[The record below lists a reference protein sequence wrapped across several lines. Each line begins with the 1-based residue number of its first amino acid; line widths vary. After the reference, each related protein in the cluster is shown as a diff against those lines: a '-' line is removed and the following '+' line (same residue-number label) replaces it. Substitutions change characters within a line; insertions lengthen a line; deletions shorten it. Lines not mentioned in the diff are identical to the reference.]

1 MSYPL
6 SAPAYGPYTVD
17 QCHDGDPYELSDGH
31 RIQCLP
37 GGGDHAGV
45 NAIGASVIDSDPDV
59 EWSGVDAGFAPT
71 PFTLRAPDLSVA
83 PAALANTQGWIP
95 GVPPLAIEYAG
106 RGQNEAELQA
116 KIRELL
122 HHGTRIIWVVRL
134 VDPRRVEIHT
144 PASLRLAKPG
154 EELSAPGILR
164 NPVPVEA
171 LYDRKAGRA
180 ATLRNLL
187 QREGYADLESV
198 LEQGKQEGREQ
209 GKREG
214 REVAEA
220 LFLLLLE
227 KSFESVPPAI
237 RQRISEASLKQIE
250 QWSRNTLTASSLD
263 EVFV

>member
-1 MSYPL
+1 
-6 SAPAYGPYTVD
+6 
-17 QCHDGDPYELSDGH
+17 
-31 RIQCLP
+31 
-37 GGGDHAGV
+37 
-45 NAIGASVIDSDPDV
+45 
-59 EWSGVDAGFAPT
+59 
-71 PFTLRAPDLSVA
+71 
-83 PAALANTQGWIP
+83 
-95 GVPPLAIEYAG
+95 
-106 RGQNEAELQA
+106 
-116 KIRELL
+116 
-122 HHGTRIIWVVRL
+122 
-134 VDPRRVEIHT
+134 
-144 PASLRLAKPG
+144 
-154 EELSAPGILR
+154 
-164 NPVPVEA
+164 VEA